1 MRLRAPHS
9 RATRGAAAV
18 EFALVFPLVIALV
31 FGVIEAAWA
40 LEQRHDVREDAQNL
54 AREAA
59 INFALSDIDDMNA
72 VLSALC
78 TEFDLTNEAVVQ
90 IDLPEG
96 TNTGDR
102 ILISEIVDKPEP
114 GHWFVSRAK

>member
-31 FGVIEAAWA
+31 FGVIEAGWA

-59 INFALSDIDDMNA
+59 INFALSDIDDMNFLLDNLFEHGKILANA
-72 VLSALC
+72 VEMAH
-78 TEFDLTNEAVVQ
+78 EEEAW
-90 IDLPEG
+90 
-96 TNTGDR
+96 T
-102 ILISEIVDKPEP
+102 
-114 GHWFVSRAK
+114 